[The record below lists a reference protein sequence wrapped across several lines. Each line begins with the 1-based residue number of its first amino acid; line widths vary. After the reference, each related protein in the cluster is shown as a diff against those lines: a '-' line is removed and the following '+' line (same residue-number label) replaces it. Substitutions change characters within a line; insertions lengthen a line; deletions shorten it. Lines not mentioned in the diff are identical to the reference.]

1 VLKNVPKSEGFLHC
15 YYCPYL
21 SLIIWGNFQPYI
33 WIDIYLILRYLC
45 YESDILYCATSGI
58 ASTFL
63 VLILDAA
70 TVYE

>member
-33 WIDIYLILRYLC
+33 WILTFISSCDI
-45 YESDILYCATSGI
+45 CATRV
-58 ASTFL
+58 TFYIVQHL
-63 VLILDAA
+63 
-70 TVYE
+70 E